1 MEVIF
6 KPVLDK
12 LSVLLPY
19 AERTTHQDH
28 ERLLSVLL
36 ANAEALRETGTLE
49 KNVVGRRGYMF
60 AYVAEVGNPEHRPI
74 IRMGSTRPAECH
86 GALSFS
92 LNPAHYS
99 PTELRTFYGIVERVI
114 GDAAQCADLFRR
126 AMLQSMHS
134 AIDIPGLELDWLMV
148 ENKRSRKFETY
159 ATVGDEDIPGLVTG
173 LYFNQL
179 GSDARTCIYQKDFE
193 QRYRLVEAMKGA
205 KTEQEESRIIGLMEA
220 VIASKPVTR
229 IECRWDK
236 LYALPL
242 HLVHRI
248 PNRFDYLTF
257 RYIDPKQFDMS
268 KEMGP
273 PLRLEANQLMHYV
286 RAVGIERTLKDYQ
299 SPYGSETLYRRT
311 KRLLDRSVIQLFDP
325 ALAFNQTIDALKA
338 LPFFP
343 AEAFN
348 QPSANAH
355 Q

>member
-1 MEVIF
+1 MEVCF

-19 AERTTHQDH
+19 AEHTNPEEH
-28 ERLLSVLL
+28 ERLIATLL
-36 ANAEALRETGTLE
+36 ANAEALRTTGVLE
-49 KNVVGRRGYMF
+49 KNVSGRRGYLY
-60 AYVAEVGNPEHRPI
+60 AYLLGVGNPEHRPTLRI
-74 IRMGSTRPAECH
+74 GSPRPAECH
-86 GALSFS
+86 GAVSFS
-92 LNPAHYS
+92 MNPSHYS
-99 PTELRTFYGIVERVI
+99 PAELRTFYGIVERVF
-114 GDAAQCADLFRR
+114 GDATQCAALFRR
-126 AMLQSMHS
+126 AMLQTVHS

-159 ATVGDEDIPGLVTG
+159 ATVADEDLPGLVTG

-205 KTEQEESRIIGLMEA
+205 KTEQEENRIIGLMEA
-220 VIASKPVTR
+220 VIDSKPVTR
-229 IECRWDK
+229 IECRWEK

-242 HLVHRI
+242 HLAHTI

-286 RAVGIERTLKDYQ
+286 RAVGIEKTLKDYQ
-299 SPYGSETLYRRT
+299 SLYGSETLYRRT
-311 KRLLDRSVIQLFDP
+311 KRLLDRSVIQLFNP
-325 ALAFNQTIDALKA
+325 TQAFDQTIDALKA

-343 AEAFN
+343 AEAFEN
-348 QPSANAH
+348 PNK
-355 Q
+355 